1 MDSGDRH
8 HAQACLGQGSVYPL
22 RGKLQVHGIGTVGNV
37 KYGVSR
43 SLIIDEAA
51 VGPGDGV
58 FRTPCGREG
67 VHATLHQVA
76 SDVEIDRAA
85 AADAEGE
92 GLVIEH
98 RAIDTA
104 DLGLEFQG
112 GAVVD
117 VEDHGAHG
125 A

>member
-1 MDSGDRH
+1 MS
-8 HAQACLGQGSVYPL
+8 C
-22 RGKLQVHGIGTVGNV
+22 
-37 KYGVSR
+37 GVLTTSPVSKSTER

-51 VGPGDGV
+51 VGMGYGV